1 MEHIL
6 SSFNAR
12 YLLSQI
18 DIIARNGAEKFFLFF
33 TVQLFYN
40 YSPKPRTRFFRAV
53 LTRYR
58 HWLPGF
64 GCYSDLIFFGIVGSL
79 PWRRNLMK
87 NNGIQQLASEATVY
101 IVLED
106 VNDEIP
112 LFIEREQ
119 ETVLE
124 GMPPNTKVTQVQA
137 SDKDGTYPNNKENV
151 ITRSSHQKTVPETSP
166 ANFNRDLPS
175 ECLPLFIPSTRTS
188 SDRHK
193 FASFGAAP
201 NKSWDYKF
209 ETRDL
214 LDVNRI

>member
-1 MEHIL
+1 MREQDVAL
-6 SSFNAR
+6 
-12 YLLSQI
+12 
-18 DIIARNGAEKFFLFF
+18 
-33 TVQLFYN
+33 
-40 YSPKPRTRFFRAV
+40 
-53 LTRYR
+53 
-58 HWLPGF
+58 
-64 GCYSDLIFFGIVGSL
+64 
-79 PWRRNLMK
+79 

-137 SDKDGTYPNNKENV
+137 SDKDGTYPNNKITGLDKNALCFVKHTKEKFHNFAINENV
-151 ITRSSHQKTVPETSP
+151 TARSSHQKLYQKHPQSSNQTSP
-166 ANFNRDLPS
+166 EEISHPNVS
-175 ECLPLFIPSTRTS
+175 PLFIPSTRTS

-193 FASFGAAP
+193 FASFRTAP

-209 ETRDL
+209 SQRVIYSMSTEY
-214 LDVNRI
+214 RIPSHRRKDTCLERLRVQTCRFGLIRRQMRPLN